1 MNIFKAVPVVSGSL
15 SPLCLLFLTGEA
27 LSSKANELDSV
38 GINAILSNLTDYSC
52 GKINVNPEYRSFVSY
67 FSRVLSS
74 LTSQKDDEKQALV
87 SISFTAY
94 PQKIVA
100 QLLPENNENHWNVWV
115 SDWNSLKKEEMTS
128 TLRNLSDIVYRSISK
143 ENKLEF
149 YKCYEGDWYSFIAQF
164 SKNKKVQAI
173 IDLNNLDNFKSV
185 KSL

>member
-27 LSSKANELDSV
+27 QSSKVNELDSV

-94 PQKIVA
+94 PQKTVTK
-100 QLLPENNENHWNVWV
+100 LL
-115 SDWNSLKKEEMTS
+115 SRK
-128 TLRNLSDIVYRSISK
+128 
-143 ENKLEF
+143 
-149 YKCYEGDWYSFIAQF
+149 
-164 SKNKKVQAI
+164 
-173 IDLNNLDNFKSV
+173 
-185 KSL
+185 